1 MILQVLSCA
10 ATASCPDPAMS
21 GAKCS
26 SWRKKIVLVR
36 RIRRVRGR
44 KRREAEPQTRRSFD
58 AARAVSGLLQPVE
71 AFLLL
76 PVNPLRARELR
87 QSAAGC
93 LDHSAV
99 PTKQRF
105 AELDGEGKDPGSSV
119 ERVITKTSFWE
130 WKTGDRAQKLAHER
144 RPFCSVSHVVARE
157 LRS

>member
-93 LDHSAV
+93 LDHTAV
-99 PTKQRF
+99 PTKPWRPLPGRSRCRETLV
-105 AELDGEGKDPGSSV
+105 EL
-119 ERVITKTSFWE
+119 E
-130 WKTGDRAQKLAHER
+130 WKPATEPNSSHMR
-144 RPFCSVSHVVARE
+144 RPFCPLSHVVAP
-157 LRS
+157 

>member
-76 PVNPLRARELR
+76 PVNPLRARALR

-93 LDHSAV
+93 LDHTAV
-99 PTKQRF
+99 PTKPWRPLPGRSRCRETLV
-105 AELDGEGKDPGSSV
+105 EL
-119 ERVITKTSFWE
+119 E
-130 WKTGDRAQKLAHER
+130 WKPATEPNSSHMR
-144 RPFCSVSHVVARE
+144 RPFCPLSHVVAPE

>member
-1 MILQVLSCA
+1 MHAISVGSLLLAPLIETHHRIDDFQVLSVQLQ
-10 ATASCPDPAMS
+10 SCPDPAMS

-105 AELDGEGKDPGSSV
+105 AELDGEARILDPAWSV
-119 ERVITKTSFWE
+119 
-130 WKTGDRAQKLAHER
+130 
-144 RPFCSVSHVVARE
+144 
-157 LRS
+157 

>member
-93 LDHSAV
+93 LDHTAV
-99 PTKQRF
+99 PTKPWRPLPGRSRCRETLV
-105 AELDGEGKDPGSSV
+105 EL
-119 ERVITKTSFWE
+119 E
-130 WKTGDRAQKLAHER
+130 WKPATEPNSSHMR
-144 RPFCSVSHVVARE
+144 RPFCPLSHVVAPE